1 MKIVVDAMGGDHAPA
16 VVVDGAV
23 QAARDLGLEI
33 ILVGRQEAIQAELR
47 QHDTAG
53 LPLTVHHTSE
63 VIEMDEHPA
72 AAVKAKRD
80 SSMVVGME
88 LIKRGGADVGAGPT
102 ARPPRADAFFTAGNS
117 GGALAA
123 ALFRLGRIRG
133 IQRPALSTIFPSQTP
148 QGYCFLLDIGAN
160 ADCKPEY
167 LVQFALMGS
176 VYAERVLGVPN
187 PRVAIV
193 SNGEEEGKGNQLVQ
207 ETVPLLR
214 ASGLHFVGNV
224 EGKDIPWGLADVIV
238 TDGFTG
244 NVIIKLAEGV
254 SRMMMDIIKQEL
266 TSRNVSKV
274 GALLAKPAFD
284 QVKRRLDY
292 REYGGAPLLGVDGVV
307 IVGHGRSDALAV
319 RNGIR
324 MAAQAVENGVLEAI
338 KQGIK
343 GSADPRTP
351 QAE

>member
-23 QAARDLGLEI
+23 QAARALGLEVL
-33 ILVGRQEAIQAELR
+33 LVGRHAAVQAELER
-47 QHDTAG
+47 HEISG
-53 LPLTVHHTSE
+53 LPLTLHHASE
-63 VIEMDEHPA
+63 VIEMHEHPA
-72 AAVKAKRD
+72 AAVKAKKD
-80 SSMVVGME
+80 SSMVVAME
-88 LIKRGGADVGAGPT
+88 LLKRHE
-102 ARPPRADAFFTAGNS
+102 ADAFYTAGNS

-133 IQRPALSTIFPSQTP
+133 IKRPALSTIFPSQTP
-148 QGYCFLLDIGAN
+148 QGFCFLADIGAN
-160 ADCKPEY
+160 ADCRPEY

-176 VYAERVLGVPN
+176 VYAERVLGVRN

-193 SNGEEEGKGNQLVQ
+193 SNGEEEGKGNDLVKK
-207 ETVPLLR
+207 TIPLLK
-214 ASGLHFVGNV
+214 ASSLNFIGNA

-244 NVIIKLAEGV
+244 NVIIKLSEGV
-254 SRMMMDIIKQEL
+254 SSLLMDILKQAI
-266 TSRNVSKV
+266 TSRNLSKV

-284 QVKRRLDY
+284 DVKRRLDY

-307 IVGHGRSDALAV
+307 IVGHGRSDALAI

-324 MAAQAVENGVLEAI
+324 MAAQTVENGVLDAI
-338 KQGIK
+338 KQGL
-343 GSADPRTP
+343 GTA
-351 QAE
+351 

>member
-1 MKIVVDAMGGDHAPA
+1 MKIVVDAMGGDHAPP

-33 ILVGRQEAIQAELR
+33 VLVGQRGAVTSELER
-47 QHDTAG
+47 HDTAG
-53 LPLTVHHTSE
+53 LVLSVHHADE
-63 VIEMDEHPA
+63 MIDMDEHNPA
-72 AAVKAKRD
+72 AAVKAKKD
-80 SSMVVGME
+80 SSMVVGMDM
-88 LIKRGGADVGAGPT
+88 IRRQQG
-102 ARPPRADAFFTAGNS
+102 DAFFTAGHS

-133 IQRPALSTIFPSQTP
+133 IKRPALSTIFPSQTP

-167 LVQFALMGS
+167 LLQFAIMGS

-207 ETVPLLR
+207 ETVPLLK
-214 ASGLHFVGNV
+214 ASPLNFVGNA
-224 EGKDIPWGLADVIV
+224 EGKDIPWGVADVVV

-254 SRMMMDIIKQEL
+254 SKMLMDILKEEL
-266 TSRNVSKV
+266 TARSVSKV
-274 GALLAKPAFD
+274 GALLARPSFD
-284 QVKRRLDY
+284 AVRSRLDY

-307 IVGHGRSDALAV
+307 LVGHGRSDALAI
-319 RNGIR
+319 RNAIR
-324 MAAQAVENGVLEAI
+324 MTAQTVENGVLDAI
-338 KQGIK
+338 KQGI
-343 GSADPRTP
+343 ARYE
-351 QAE
+351 Q

>member
-16 VVVDGAV
+16 VAVDGAV

-33 ILVGRQEAIQAELR
+33 ILVGREADVRSELKR
-47 QHDTAG
+47 HDTAG
-53 LPLTVHHTSE
+53 LPLTMRHAE
-63 VIEMDEHPA
+63 QVIEMDEHPA
-72 AAVKAKRD
+72 AAVKTKKD
-80 SSMVVGME
+80 SSMVVAME
-88 LIKRGGADVGAGPT
+88 LLRHHE
-102 ARPPRADAFFTAGNS
+102 ADAFFTAGNS

-133 IQRPALSTIFPSQTP
+133 IKRPALSTIFPSQTP

-176 VYAERVLGVPN
+176 LYAERVLGVPN

-207 ETVPLLR
+207 EAAPLLR
-214 ASGLHFVGNV
+214 TSSFNFVGNA
-224 EGKDIPWGLADVIV
+224 EGKDIVRGLADVVI

-254 SRMMMDIIKQEL
+254 SRFLLEVLKEEL
-266 TSRNVSKV
+266 TSSNVSKV

-307 IVGHGRSDALAV
+307 IVGHGRSDALAI

-324 MAAQAVENGVLEAI
+324 MAAQTVENGVLDAI
-338 KQGIK
+338 KQGIVEHTNA
-343 GSADPRTP
+343 GR
-351 QAE
+351 

>member
-23 QAARDLGLEI
+23 QAARALDAEI
-33 ILVGRQEAIQAELR
+33 VLVGQQAAVEAELR
-47 QHDTAG
+47 KHDTAG
-53 LPLTVHHTSE
+53 LPLRVLHAGQI
-63 VIEMDEHPA
+63 IEMGEHPA

-80 SSMVVGME
+80 SSMVVGMD
-88 LIKRGGADVGAGPT
+88 LVKRREAE
-102 ARPPRADAFFTAGNS
+102 AFVTAGNS

-133 IQRPALSTIFPSQTP
+133 IQRPALSTVFPSQTP
-148 QGYCFLLDIGAN
+148 QGHAFILDVGAN

-167 LVQFALMGS
+167 LLQFAIMGS
-176 VYAERVLGVPN
+176 IYAERILGVPR
-187 PRVAIV
+187 PRVAIL

-214 ASGLHFVGNV
+214 ASGLNFVGNA
-224 EGKDIPWGLADVIV
+224 EGKDVPWGIADVIV

-244 NVIIKLAEGV
+244 NVVIKLSEGV
-254 SRMMMDIIKQEL
+254 AKFLLDMLKTEL
-266 TSRNVSKV
+266 TSRNVAKV

-284 QVKRRLDY
+284 HVKRRLDY

-307 IVGHGRSDALAV
+307 IVGHGRSDAYAIKNAILV
-319 RNGIR
+319 
-324 MAAQAVENGVLEAI
+324 AAQTVENGVIDAI
-338 KQGIK
+338 KRGIGTAEMDTRAGQPAS
-343 GSADPRTP
+343 GSY
-351 QAE
+351 

>member
-1 MKIVVDAMGGDHAPA
+1 MRIVVDAMGGDRAPA

-33 ILVGRQEAIQAELR
+33 VLVGRRAAIDAELAR
-47 QHDTAG
+47 YDTAG
-53 LPLTVHHTSE
+53 LPLTVLNASQ

-72 AAVKAKRD
+72 AAVKAKKD
-80 SSMVVGME
+80 SSMVVGMQLVRQRE
-88 LIKRGGADVGAGPT
+88 V
-102 ARPPRADAFFTAGNS
+102 DAFFTAGNS

-133 IQRPALSTIFPSQTP
+133 IKRPALSTIFPSQTP

-167 LVQFALMGS
+167 LLQFGVMGAA
-176 VYAERVLGVPN
+176 YAERVLGVPN
-187 PRVAIV
+187 PRVAVV

-207 ETVPLLR
+207 ETVPLFRSSSLN
-214 ASGLHFVGNV
+214 FVGNA
-224 EGKDIPWGLADVIV
+224 EGKDLPRGLADVVV

-254 SRMMMDIIKQEL
+254 SKFLLETIKEEI
-266 TSRNVSKV
+266 TSSNVSKV

-284 QVKRRLDY
+284 AVQRRLDY
-292 REYGGAPLLGVDGVV
+292 REYGGAPLLGVDGAV
-307 IVGHGRSDALAV
+307 IVGHGRSDAKAV

-324 MAAQAVENGVLEAI
+324 LAAQTVENGVLEAI
-338 KQGIK
+338 KQGI
-343 GSADPRTP
+343 ARY
-351 QAE
+351 E

>member
-1 MKIVVDAMGGDHAPA
+1 MRIAVDAMGGDHAPA
-16 VVVDGAV
+16 VAVDGAV

-33 ILVGRQEAIQAELR
+33 ILVGRQAAVQSELK
-47 QHDTAG
+47 QHDMAG
-53 LPLTVHHTSE
+53 LPLTVHHAE
-63 VIEMDEHPA
+63 QVIEMDEHPA
-72 AAVKAKRD
+72 AAVKAKKD
-80 SSMVVGME
+80 CSMVVAME
-88 LIKRGGADVGAGPT
+88 LLRQHEV
-102 ARPPRADAFFTAGNS
+102 DAFFTAGNS

-133 IQRPALSTIFPSQTP
+133 IKRPALSTIFPSQTP

-207 ETVPLLR
+207 ETAPLLK
-214 ASGLHFVGNV
+214 ASSFNFVGNA
-224 EGKDIPWGLADVIV
+224 EGKDIVRGLADVVV

-254 SRMMMDIIKQEL
+254 SKFLLEVLKEEI
-266 TSRNVSKV
+266 TSSNISKV

-307 IVGHGRSDALAV
+307 IVGHGRSDALAI

-324 MAAQAVENGVLEAI
+324 MAAQTVENGVLDAI
-338 KQGIK
+338 KQGIVEYTNT
-343 GSADPRTP
+343 GR
-351 QAE
+351 

>member
-1 MKIVVDAMGGDHAPA
+1 MKIVVDAMGGDRAPE

-23 QAARDLGLEI
+23 QAARDLELEI
-33 ILVGRQEAIQAELR
+33 VLVGQKGVVQAEIER
-47 QHDTAG
+47 HDAAG
-53 LPLTVHHTSE
+53 LPLTVLHASE
-63 VIEMDEHPA
+63 VIAMDEHNPA
-72 AAVKAKRD
+72 AAVKGQKD
-80 SSMVVGME
+80 SSMVVAVEM
-88 LIKRGGADVGAGPT
+88 IKR
-102 ARPPRADAFFTAGNS
+102 READAFFTAGHS

-133 IQRPALSTIFPSQTP
+133 IRRPALSTIFPSQTP

-167 LVQFALMGS
+167 LAQFAIMGS
-176 VYAERVLGVPN
+176 VYAERVLGVLN

-214 ASGLHFVGNV
+214 ATPVNFVGNA
-224 EGKDIPWGLADVIV
+224 EGKDIPWGVADVIV

-254 SRMMMDIIKQEL
+254 SRLLMDILKEEL
-266 TSRNVSKV
+266 TSSNVSKV

-284 QVKRRLDY
+284 SVKRRLDY

-307 IVGHGRSDALAV
+307 IVGHGRSDAWAV

-324 MAAQAVENGVLEAI
+324 MAAQTVENGVLEAI
-338 KQGIK
+338 KQGLARYQ
-343 GSADPRTP
+343 G
-351 QAE
+351 

>member
-23 QAARDLGLEI
+23 QAAQDLGLEI
-33 ILVGRQEAIQAELR
+33 ILVGQRAAIEVELAR
-47 QHDTAG
+47 HKPIG
-53 LPLTVHHTSE
+53 LDLTVHHASQ

-72 AAVKAKRD
+72 AAVKAKKD

-88 LIKRGGADVGAGPT
+88 LIKRHE
-102 ARPPRADAFFTAGNS
+102 ADAFFTAGNS

-123 ALFRLGRIRG
+123 ALFRLGRIKG
-133 IQRPALSTIFPSQTP
+133 IKRPALSTIFPSETP
-148 QGYCFLLDIGAN
+148 QGYCFVLDIGAN
-160 ADCKPEY
+160 ADCRPEY

-176 VYAERVLGVPN
+176 AYAERVLGVPN

-207 ETVPLLR
+207 ETVPLLK
-214 ASGLHFVGNV
+214 AGDFNFVGNA
-224 EGKDIPWGLADVIV
+224 EGKDIPRGHADVIV

-254 SRMMMDIIKQEL
+254 SKFLLEVLKTEI
-266 TSRNVSKV
+266 TSSNVSKV
-274 GALLAKPAFD
+274 GAMLAKPAFD
-284 QVKRRLDY
+284 HVKSRLDY

-307 IVGHGRSDALAV
+307 IVGHGRSDAKAI

-324 MAAQAVENGVLEAI
+324 MAAQAVENGVLDAI
-338 KQGIK
+338 KQGIVNYQ
-343 GSADPRTP
+343 R
-351 QAE
+351 

>member
-1 MKIVVDAMGGDHAPA
+1 MGGDHAPA
-16 VVVDGAV
+16 VAVEGAV
-23 QAARDLGLEI
+23 RAAREFGLDI
-33 ILVGRQEAIQAELR
+33 ILVGRQEAIRAELVK
-47 QHDTAG
+47 HDTTG
-53 LPLTVHHTSE
+53 LKLAVHHADQ

-72 AAVKAKRD
+72 AAVKAKKD
-80 SSMVVGME
+80 SSLVVGME
-88 LIKRGGADVGAGPT
+88 LLR
-102 ARPPRADAFFTAGNS
+102 RHEADAFFTAGHS

-123 ALFRLGRIRG
+123 ALFRLRRIRG
-133 IQRPALSTIFPSQTP
+133 IRRPALSTVFPSNTP
-148 QGYCFLLDIGAN
+148 QGHCFLLDIGAN

-176 VYAERVLGVPN
+176 IYAQRVLGVPN

-193 SNGEEEGKGNQLVQ
+193 SNGEEEGKGNQLVL

-214 ASGLHFVGNV
+214 NMPLNFVGNV
-224 EGKDIPWGLADVIV
+224 EGKDIPWGLADVVV

-254 SRMMMDIIKQEL
+254 SKMLLDLLKEEI
-266 TSRNVSKV
+266 TSSSISKV

-284 QVKRRLDY
+284 AVKQRLDY

-319 RNGIR
+319 KNGIR
-324 MAAQAVENGVLEAI
+324 MAAQAVENGVLDAI
-338 KQGIK
+338 KQGLV
-343 GSADPRTP
+343 
-351 QAE
+351 QYEL